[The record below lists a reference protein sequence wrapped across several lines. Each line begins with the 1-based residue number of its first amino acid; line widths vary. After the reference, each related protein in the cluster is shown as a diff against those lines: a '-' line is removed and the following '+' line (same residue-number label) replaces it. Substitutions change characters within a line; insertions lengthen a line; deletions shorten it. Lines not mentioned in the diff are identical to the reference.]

1 MSAITIWGL
10 GYFLV
15 SFPYIKFGAPFYP
28 SATRRLLFLISFT
41 GSQILL
47 WLPIFFIFVLSKM
60 ENRLKV
66 QEDKRNRSSVFV
78 NILTIRTALTSFVI
92 VLFLLLSIYSYA
104 IQAYPQIPTSFG
116 GGAPKEVRL
125 LLFDQSALNG
135 LSIAVDNK
143 LSEPVILLDQTD
155 RTLLIMDKQGSR
167 TFELSSS
174 LVSAIV
180 HQK

>member
-1 MSAITIWGL
+1 
-10 GYFLV
+10 
-15 SFPYIKFGAPFYP
+15 
-28 SATRRLLFLISFT
+28 
-41 GSQILL
+41 
-47 WLPIFFIFVLSKM
+47 
-60 ENRLKV
+60 
-66 QEDKRNRSSVFV
+66 
-78 NILTIRTALTSFVI
+78 VI

-135 LSIAVDNK
+135 LSIAVDNQ